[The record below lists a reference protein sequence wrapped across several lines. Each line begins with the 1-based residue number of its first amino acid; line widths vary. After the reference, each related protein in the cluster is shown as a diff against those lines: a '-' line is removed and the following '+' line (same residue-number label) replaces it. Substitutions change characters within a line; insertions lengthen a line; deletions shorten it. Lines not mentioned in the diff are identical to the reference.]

1 MKFCKLKTKNVTTKR
16 GAHPRASF
24 SCDVLFCQIS
34 RNLSNAQQSCEP
46 ATALDGMKIID
57 VGELALKFDY
67 KIDVDE
73 RVY

>member
-1 MKFCKLKTKNVTTKR
+1 MWDLCFFLS
-16 GAHPRASF
+16 H
-24 SCDVLFCQIS
+24 
-34 RNLSNAQQSCEP
+34 LSNAQQSCEP

-57 VGELALKFDY
+57 VGELALKFEY

>member
-1 MKFCKLKTKNVTTKR
+1 MIKY
-16 GAHPRASF
+16 
-24 SCDVLFCQIS
+24 DV
-34 RNLSNAQQSCEP
+34 SNAQQSCEP

>member
-1 MKFCKLKTKNVTTKR
+1 MVFVYMFLICY
-16 GAHPRASF
+16 
-24 SCDVLFCQIS
+24 IYI
-34 RNLSNAQQSCEP
+34 SNAQQSCEP

>member
-1 MKFCKLKTKNVTTKR
+1 MIFRIFWVVACRHPIELKSLRSIV
-16 GAHPRASF
+16 
-24 SCDVLFCQIS
+24 
-34 RNLSNAQQSCEP
+34 LSNAQQSCEP